1 MHTPQ
6 KWVKSHPGPG
16 SSRTGV
22 ARHRA
27 QGNAVHYDITL
38 NSVWTIYDG
47 QYIKARY
54 STCYYSEPLIAYYR

>member
-22 ARHRA
+22 AIWGLTKNPPRSIYGYMDLGEVKVA
-27 QGNAVHYDITL
+27 SLLGAV
-38 NSVWTIYDG
+38 
-47 QYIKARY
+47 
-54 STCYYSEPLIAYYR
+54 SESSIAYRHFSNVA